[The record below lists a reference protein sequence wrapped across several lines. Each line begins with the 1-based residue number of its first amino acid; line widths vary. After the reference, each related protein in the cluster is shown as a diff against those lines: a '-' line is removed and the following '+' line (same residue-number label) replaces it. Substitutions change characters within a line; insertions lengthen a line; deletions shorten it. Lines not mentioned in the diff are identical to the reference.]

1 MLKNSI
7 PNIRLSFSSADKT
20 VYELNRKINL
30 VADLIGLQ
38 NFHYSDKKKNK
49 RNLAVFHIS
58 ITKSNWR
65 FEAGHLFEIKSGDSL
80 SQGIFFPSS
89 CATQ

>member
-38 NFHYSDKKKNK
+38 NFHYSDKKKTNE
-49 RNLAVFHIS
+49 IS
-58 ITKSNWR
+58 P
-65 FEAGHLFEIKSGDSL
+65 FF
-80 SQGIFFPSS
+80 IFR
-89 CATQ
+89 